1 MADLIPFPN
10 ASHSRDTRRAY
21 QVHRLAQS
29 GGVLTSCNISARDD
43 GDAKRQAKR
52 LSVGHRAE
60 LWASNRL
67 IAEFGSFRSP
77 IATWI
82 TVLKERPVIDR

>member
-1 MADLIPFPN
+1 MADLISFPSR
-10 ASHSRDTRRAY
+10 SHSQNTRRAY

-29 GGVLTSCNISARDD
+29 GGVLTSCSISARDD

-67 IAEFGSFRSP
+67 VAEFGSFRSP

-82 TVLKERPVIDR
+82 KLLEERPVIDW